1 MPEPALYS
9 EQLTFSY
16 SSDQSFQFP
25 EIEVQQGQPLLILGA
40 SGKGKTTL
48 LHLLAGIL
56 VPTQG
61 NVYIHSQ
68 AINQLSVSQRDAF
81 RGRHIGLIFQRS
93 HFVASLTVRENL
105 RLAQSLA
112 GVPVNDNK
120 IAELLGA
127 LNIGHKLKQKPQF
140 LSVGEQQRVAIARA
154 FLHQPKVVLAD
165 EPTSALDDEN
175 TQQVL
180 DLLAEQAT
188 AAGTTLIIVTHDS
201 RLKNRFPH
209 QVTL

>member
-1 MPEPALYS
+1 M
-9 EQLTFSY
+9 
-16 SSDQSFQFP
+16 
-25 EIEVQQGQPLLILGA
+25 
-40 SGKGKTTL
+40 
-48 LHLLAGIL
+48 HLLAGIL